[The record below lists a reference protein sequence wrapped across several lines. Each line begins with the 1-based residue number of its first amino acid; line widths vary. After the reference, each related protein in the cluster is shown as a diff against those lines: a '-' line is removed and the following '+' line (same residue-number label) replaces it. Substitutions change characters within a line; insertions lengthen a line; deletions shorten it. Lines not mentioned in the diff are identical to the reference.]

1 MNRPYRVLIFGASYG
16 SLLGTKLAAAGH
28 HATLVALGADPADLV
43 PFDKYAAAATGLAAP
58 SSAAR
63 AIFAGVPYIERVDK
77 LVQGIAAHRG
87 MRNAEVD
94 EIVALV
100 DERLAANRRAAA

>member
-28 HATLVALGADPADLV
+28 HATLVCLS
-43 PFDKYAAAATGLAAP
+43 ATAELINREGTRVRFP
-58 SSAAR
+58 VK
-63 AIFAGVPYIERVDK
+63 GQGPVDK